1 MPCCQ
6 ILCAFV
12 TKSKMLRFTIFIQK
26 VFVWKILLYG
36 FFFFFFLTLALG
48 WLVVQNSKTN
58 RSIPG
63 FCITERR
70 VRPTPSDQWP
80 GACQRKRRIIGQQ
93 QIWSKMLAHKLR
105 QGNNRSVWRQPFD
118 RNRFVV
124 AFEGDCEGNEEEKMA
139 TASHL
144 RPFVPLHH
152 IAPRNLLQL
161 RWRLIKNT
169 EHQYVIDALALS
181 THSDCYET

>member
-1 MPCCQ
+1 MLWFTTF
-6 ILCAFV
+6 IRDFLSE
-12 TKSKMLRFTIFIQK
+12 KSCYLESFC
-26 VFVWKILLYG
+26 
-36 FFFFFFLTLALG
+36 FFLTLAMG
-48 WLVVQNSKTN
+48 WLVVQNSKAN
-58 RSIPG
+58 WSMAG
-63 FCITERR
+63 FLHNWEESAANPI
-70 VRPTPSDQWP
+70 WP
-80 GACQRKRRIIGQQ
+80 GACEWKRRIIGQQ

-105 QGNNRSVWRQPFD
+105 RSNNRSVWRQPFD

-181 THSDCYET
+181 THSDCNET